1 MATTTTNFGWD
12 IPQSTDLVKDGA
24 TAIAAL
30 GQDIDTAFVDFKGG
44 TTGQV
49 LKKTSG
55 TDLDVEW
62 GTASSGLTLIN
73 TTSFSGVSSQSIN
86 DVFSTTYDNYKI
98 LIHLTTTGSSS
109 TFQYRMR
116 VAGADNTSST
126 YNDLNFRA
134 NGAGTSTTQNLNQNV
149 GTLAITH
156 STAITKGISVDM
168 FSPFLTAVTTFNA
181 TTGNMD
187 NVNNQIGVYTA
198 GGGHNTA
205 SSFTGITIFPSA
217 GTFTGTISIY
227 GYAK

>member
-73 TTSFSGVSSQSIN
+73 TTSFSGVASQSVN
-86 DVFSTTYDNYKI
+86 DVFSADYK
-98 LIHLTTTGSSS
+98 
-109 TFQYRMR
+109 QYRIIFD
-116 VAGADNTSST
+116 VKNTT
-126 YNDLNFRA
+126 
-134 NGAGTSTTQNLNQNV
+134 
-149 GTLAITH
+149 
-156 STAITKGISVDM
+156 
-168 FSPFLTAVTTFNA
+168 
-181 TTGNMD
+181 
-187 NVNNQIGVYTA
+187 
-198 GGGHNTA
+198 TA
-205 SSFTGITIFPSA
+205 SSCNIRM
-217 GTFTGTISIY
+217 
-227 GYAK
+227 